1 MHLRSLPAW
10 TPWPPWPSFRRY
22 RELSGSRLASLPR
35 GPTLPSEVPWPP
47 TPSLS
52 GRLHVHDPS
61 LSFSGFTPST
71 CLALFKFRSEISAS
85 RALFLIALA
94 DTGGPGELRCQELLC
109 LRERRLLLFAFGYAE
124 ELRGRRLRETSIGD
138 PGGPVLCRLYPVGQ
152 APRG

>member
-10 TPWPPWPSFRRY
+10 TPWPPWPTFRRY

-61 LSFSGFTPST
+61 LSFSDFTPST
-71 CLALFKFRSEISAS
+71 CLALFKVRSEISAS

-94 DTGGPGELRCQELLC
+94 DTGS
-109 LRERRLLLFAFGYAE
+109 
-124 ELRGRRLRETSIGD
+124 GRAPMSGTPLPPRAPTSPLRLRVR
-138 PGGPVLCRLYPVGQ
+138 GGSALPSP
-152 APRG
+152 PRNPY